1 MIRTLATKAAKLL
14 PHYIGLFMLALAM
27 SVGFVLGTINTTIMA
42 QASIQQMGKDINAL
56 IVKGRAR

>member
-14 PHYIGLFMLALAM
+14 PHYIGLFVIVLAV

-56 IVKGRAR
+56 IVKGHGQ